1 MTSENRQAEKGRR
14 ERRKRKKREEK
25 IRARAPLTPDVGDRS
40 VATSR
45 HQQATQRRRARLAG
59 GVQHGVSIFVHGVE
73 LVVTPRHVEGE
84 RDGAVVAGPGGLQR
98 SAETR
103 KKTAGEEGR
112 ASAGKDRRERER
124 RKERRTKKRKGYA
137 YLQRSSFSS
146 GPHPAPTVVQRS
158 RRQPFLHVAR
168 RIPKSKVRVK
178 SVEEMTGVA
187 ESRLLSVHADRGIW
201 KNRDSSATGGVAS
214 ALFPGERGGRGV
226 VSTPPVGVDTIDAL
240 PFFSVAEG
248 SLVGI

>member
-1 MTSENRQAEKGRR
+1 MWRGVSPTKENGEKSRDVGKSPSEKGRR
-14 ERRKRKKREEK
+14 ERKKTEKAGRKKKE
-25 IRARAPLTPDVGDRS
+25 LTPDVGDRS

-103 KKTAGEEGR
+103 KKAAGEEGR

-124 RKERRTKKRKGYA
+124 RKKRRTKKRKGYA

-168 RIPKSKVRVK
+168 RIPKSKVRVE

-187 ESRLLSVHADRGIW
+187 ESRLLSVHAEGSGKIETR
-201 KNRDSSATGGVAS
+201 RRRAAS
-214 ALFPGERGGRGV
+214 LP
-226 VSTPPVGVDTIDAL
+226 
-240 PFFSVAEG
+240 PFFPEKEADAVSFPHHPSG
-248 SLVGI
+248 